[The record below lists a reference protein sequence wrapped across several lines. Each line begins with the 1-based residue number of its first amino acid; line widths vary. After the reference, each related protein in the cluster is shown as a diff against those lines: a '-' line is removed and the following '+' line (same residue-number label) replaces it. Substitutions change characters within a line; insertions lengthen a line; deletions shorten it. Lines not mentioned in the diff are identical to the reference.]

1 MPPERSTPPV
11 QTVRTTLAQKSR
23 ARSTAPTLARP
34 EIAVRRDAAAAAQV
48 GPSRQRVHK
57 PISEEQRRR
66 LMLCFFARRRKL
78 EQWARERRVVPR
90 IRKRDGKIVRRWN
103 KPMPRMD
110 WSLIAES
117 HQFGIYRSVSSVKAW
132 WAKFTAYAIA
142 NRLVCSR
149 PAEYPTTHGSSPH
162 L

>member
-1 MPPERSTPPV
+1 MRCHSL
-11 QTVRTTLAQKSR
+11 LAQ
-23 ARSTAPTLARP
+23 
-34 EIAVRRDAAAAAQV
+34 
-48 GPSRQRVHK
+48 
-57 PISEEQRRR
+57 
-66 LMLCFFARRRKL
+66 
-78 EQWARERRVVPR
+78 RRVAISRVCGLNPCS
-90 IRKRDGKIVRRWN
+90 
-103 KPMPRMD
+103 PRMD

-142 NRLVCSR
+142 NRLVRSR